1 VSALAKGGGF
11 WVAFWGGTA
20 VALALAIGVE
30 HYLGSNEPSSAPRP
44 PAKVADAR
52 MLPPFSLA
60 GADQVAP
67 ETAARPL
74 FIPTRRP
81 APPAATVQQTMR
93 KGQFALTGVTVS
105 AEASFAFLRE
115 LSTGK
120 TKSVRKGAEV
130 NGLRVDTVE
139 PRRVVLRQGEETED
153 LFLAIQSPPKSAGPA
168 PGTPGAPGSPG
179 APPNLFA
186 PGGVPLPG
194 APGGP
199 PMPGAASQPGVAPP
213 ANPAATPTPGAEAP
227 STGRRRP
234 YMKP

>member
-1 VSALAKGGGF
+1 VSAPAKGGSF
-11 WVAFWGGTA
+11 WVALWGGVA

-30 HYLGSNEPSSAPRP
+30 HYLGSEEPSAAPRA

-52 MLPPFSLA
+52 MLPPFTLA
-60 GADQVAP
+60 VADQVAP

-105 AEASFAFLRE
+105 SEASFAFLRE

-130 NGLRVDTVE
+130 NGLRVDAVE

-153 LFLAIQSPPKSAGPA
+153 LFLAIQSPPKQAA
-168 PGTPGAPGSPG
+168 PPPGAPGSPG
-179 APPNLFA
+179 APPNIFA

-194 APGGP
+194 TPGGP
-199 PMPGAASQPGVAPP
+199 PMQGAAPQPGAAPP
-213 ANPAATPTPGAEAP
+213 ANPAGTPTPGAEAP

>member
-1 VSALAKGGGF
+1 VSAPAKGGSF
-11 WVAFWGGTA
+11 WVALWGGAAA
-20 VALALAIGVE
+20 VLALVIGVE
-30 HYLGSNEPSSAPRP
+30 HYLGSEEPAAVPRA

-52 MLPPFSLA
+52 MLPPFTLA
-60 GADQVAP
+60 AADQVAP
-67 ETAARPL
+67 ETAERPL

-81 APPAATVQQTMR
+81 APPAATVQPTMR

-105 AEASFAFLRE
+105 SEASFAFLRE

-130 NGLRVDTVE
+130 NGLRVDAVE

-153 LFLAIQSPPKSAGPA
+153 LFLAIQSPPKSATP
-168 PGTPGAPGSPG
+168 PPGAPGSPG
-179 APPNLFA
+179 APPNIFA

-199 PMPGAASQPGVAPP
+199 PMQGSASQPGVAPP
-213 ANPAATPTPGAEAP
+213 ANPAATPPRAEGP

-234 YMKP
+234 YMNP